1 MGAGLAQG
9 PAQSRLPYRADGARP
24 THDASVNTPSPP
36 LLADAVELAHRVSG
50 QIDVSLFWSRRTNRL
65 MLQVIDW
72 GEDEDFTLEVQP
84 AEALQAFRHP
94 FAYLPARQPTP
105 A

>member
-1 MGAGLAQG
+1 MNA
-9 PAQSRLPYRADGARP
+9 
-24 THDASVNTPSPP
+24 PSPP
-36 LLADAVELAHRVSG
+36 LLADSVELAHRVSG
-50 QIDVSLFWSRRTNRL
+50 QIDISLFWSRHTNRL

-94 FAYLPARQPTP
+94 FAYLPARQPAAT
-105 A
+105 